1 MVQSHVHRDLEF
13 NLVVSGKMSY
23 LIGGRRVTIG
33 AGHLGVI
40 WAAMSHQSV
49 RDDNE
54 PVRLIWACVP
64 ITQALRWQLP
74 GAFVGRLLG
83 EGLVVDTQV
92 NASDQT
98 LLAQWQ
104 IDLESGD
111 PLRRQLVTQEIEA
124 RLRRLAL
131 NVMSEDRE
139 ASASSQYTDENASSH
154 AGENGGGVQVMAGYI
169 ASHYQEPITVQD
181 VADEVMLHPNYA
193 MTVFRKQVG
202 VTINAYITR
211 QRLAHAQR
219 MLVTTDASILD
230 VGLDS
235 GFGSPSRFFQAFKK
249 EVGCSPRAFRLQLG
263 MGGESR

>member
-1 MVQSHVHRDLEF
+1 
-13 NLVVSGKMSY
+13 
-23 LIGGRRVTIG
+23 
-33 AGHLGVI
+33 
-40 WAAMSHQSV
+40 
-49 RDDNE
+49 
-54 PVRLIWACVP
+54 
-64 ITQALRWQLP
+64 
-74 GAFVGRLLG
+74 
-83 EGLVVDTQV
+83 
-92 NASDQT
+92 
-98 LLAQWQ
+98 
-104 IDLESGD
+104 
-111 PLRRQLVTQEIEA
+111 
-124 RLRRLAL
+124 
-131 NVMSEDRE
+131 
-139 ASASSQYTDENASSH
+139 
-154 AGENGGGVQVMAGYI
+154 MAGYI